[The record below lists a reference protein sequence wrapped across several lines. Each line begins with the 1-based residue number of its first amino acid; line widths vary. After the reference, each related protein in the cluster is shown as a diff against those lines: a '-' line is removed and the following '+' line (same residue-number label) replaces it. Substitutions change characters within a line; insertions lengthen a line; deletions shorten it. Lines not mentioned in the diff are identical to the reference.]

1 MAKMIGQHLGLSLLS
16 RIDVLG
22 IDCAQLLKVAPA
34 SVMQKL
40 EELEQQAA
48 LEDSGMLE
56 QASPRRG
63 PDREIWKAEICL
75 ETKASHL
82 TRLAAPAPLDPGWS
96 LQSHRPSLG
105 QPLTGRCAYSNRSRR
120 EGPYLKS
127 ATRTEPSRE
136 STLAVTSRP

>member
-1 MAKMIGQHLGLSLLS
+1 MAKMFGQHLGLSLLS

-22 IDCAQLLKVAPA
+22 IDCAKLLKVAPA

-40 EELEQQAA
+40 AELEQQAA

-63 PDREIWKAEICL
+63 PDREIWEAEICL

-82 TRLAAPAPLDPGWS
+82 TRLAAPDPLDPEWS
-96 LQSHRPSLG
+96 LHDLIDHP
-105 QPLTGRCAYSNRSRR
+105 
-120 EGPYLKS
+120 
-127 ATRTEPSRE
+127 
-136 STLAVTSRP
+136 